1 MPDAAQ
7 PSDSVAATVDR
18 PPHRRAG
25 FVQNLVRFLG
35 VFLISCTILLV
46 LAGPDVASRETYT
59 AVHLLAISGIA
70 AYGVLLALMQRN
82 TQVSLERAYSSH
94 LEELSQRLRNMAY
107 RDAVTGLYNH
117 RYFREQLAHEIER
130 SLRYEQP
137 LSLVLLDMNNFKQ
150 INDQY
155 GHFMGD
161 RFLGLVGE
169 VIERQIRS
177 SDVGARYGGDEFVI
191 ILPNSFSWRSAMPA
205 LLWRSACRCLHSWSM
220 RP

>member
-130 SLRYEQP
+130 SLRYEQSFTIPQFLDVDKISASHKHGMLRLAIP
-137 LSLVLLDMNNFKQ
+137 LKESVKPRRIKIEGVADRKQ
-150 INDQY
+150 I
-155 GHFMGD
+155 
-161 RFLGLVGE
+161 
-169 VIERQIRS
+169 
-177 SDVGARYGGDEFVI
+177 A
-191 ILPNSFSWRSAMPA
+191 A
-205 LLWRSACRCLHSWSM
+205 
-220 RP
+220 